1 LRDPDGA
8 PIFAPIIQRSRIG
21 TLRDGGRVGDAR
33 LGAASGVMPETN
45 INSRL
50 EAFCDGVFAIALTLL
65 IIDIRIPPSAHTGTT
80 RDLWLALWHLLPSL
94 FAFLLSFA
102 IIVITWANHHA
113 VIRLVDKSSHPF
125 IFANGL
131 LLLTV
136 VFIPFPT
143 ALMGDYLLTDHSA
156 PAVVLYSA
164 VCGFQAVAWNL
175 LTRAALR
182 PHALTRN
189 HQATLAM
196 RANHKYSYYAF
207 GLYTACAIAAF
218 WLPRTVAVAI
228 TLIWIVWLIVGIRIK
243 SD

>member
-1 LRDPDGA
+1 MSSLLAYFPDASVAAFFHLVAIFIVALLANRLLRL
-8 PIFAPIIQRSRIG
+8 I
-21 TLRDGGRVGDAR
+21 
-33 LGAASGVMPETN
+33 TN
-45 INSRL
+45 
-50 EAFCDGVFAIALTLL
+50 LL
-65 IIDIRIPPSAHTGTT
+65 IKPAGSEARAAKAREQQT
-80 RDLWLALWHLLPSL
+80 RR
-94 FAFLLSFA
+94 
-102 IIVITWANHHA
+102 V
-113 VIRLVDKSSHPF
+113 
-125 IFANGL
+125 
-131 LLLTV
+131 
-136 VFIPFPT
+136 
-143 ALMGDYLLTDHSA
+143 
-156 PAVVLYSA
+156 AVVLYSA